1 MTNEELILKRLEN
14 IETQIAPLVKTT
26 NDIETQIGPLIKTA
40 DKLNELREDMIPLGN
55 QAVQLLINELQDIE
69 AGFELDDLFH
79 LVKQLL
85 RSTRS
90 IVFAL
95 KNMVGLVEFIKDME
109 PLLKHAV
116 PQMINYLDDLER
128 RGVLRIIHAMMGVRA
143 KVAAAYSPEDIDQ
156 IGDGMVSLLGLG
168 KKLTDPK
175 ILTFLEKALEIPAA
189 IDLSLSKKVGPWG
202 LVSAGSNDDV
212 KEGLGV
218 LIELTKALGKL
229 KENGG
234 IAAAAEKQ
242 GGVEQK

>member
-14 IETQIAPLVKTT
+14 
-26 NDIETQIGPLIKTA
+26 IETQIGPLIKTA

-55 QAVQLLINELQDIE
+55 QAVHLLIKELQDIE

-79 LVKQLL
+79 LIKQLL

-90 IVFAL
+90 IIFAL
-95 KNMVGLVEFIKDME
+95 KQMVGLVEFVKDME

-116 PQMINYLDDLER
+116 PQIINYLDDLEQ
-128 RGVLRIIHAMMGVRA
+128 RGVLRITQAMMGVRA

-156 IGDGMVSLLGLG
+156 IGDGMVALLGLG
-168 KKLTDPK
+168 KKLTDPR
-175 ILTFLEKALEIPAA
+175 ILTFLEKAVEIPAA
-189 IDLSLSKKVGPWG
+189 VDLSASKKVGPWG

-234 IAAAAEKQ
+234 IAAVAEKQ
-242 GGVEQK
+242 GGIEKR

>member
-26 NDIETQIGPLIKTA
+26 KDIEIQIAPLIKTT

-79 LVKQLL
+79 LVKQIL

-90 IVFAL
+90 MIFAL
-95 KNMVGLVEFIKDME
+95 KQMVGLVEFIKDME

-116 PQMINYLDDLER
+116 PQIINYLDDLER
-128 RGVLRIIHAMMGVRA
+128 RGVLRIINAMMGVRA
-143 KVAAAYSPEDIDQ
+143 KVAAEYSPEDVDK
-156 IGDGMVSLLGLG
+156 IGDGMVSLLGLA
-168 KKLTDPK
+168 KSFTDPK
-175 ILTFLEKALEIPAA
+175 ILTFLQKTVEIPAT
-189 IDLSLSKKVGPWG
+189 IDLSASKKIGPWG
-202 LVSAGSNDDV
+202 LLSAGSNDEV

-218 LIELTKALGKL
+218 LIELTKALSKL
-229 KENGG
+229 KENGDM
-234 IAAAAEKQ
+234 AASVEKQ
-242 GGVEQK
+242 GDVD

>member
-1 MTNEELILKRLEN
+1 MTNEELILERLEN
-14 IETQIAPLVKTT
+14 IETQIAPL
-26 NDIETQIGPLIKTA
+26 IKTA
-40 DKLNELREDMIPLGN
+40 DKLNEFREDMIPLGN
-55 QAVQLLINELQDIE
+55 KAVQLLIDELQDIE

-95 KNMVGLVEFIKDME
+95 RHMVGLVEFIKDME

-116 PQMINYLDDLER
+116 PQMINYLNDLEQ
-128 RGVLRIIHAMMGVRA
+128 RGVLRIAQSMMGVRA

-175 ILTFLEKALEIPAA
+175 ILTFLKKAVEIPASV
-189 IDLSLSKKVGPWG
+189 DLSLSKKVGPWG

-234 IAAAAEKQ
+234 IADAAEKQ
-242 GGVEQK
+242 GGVAQK

>member
-14 IETQIAPLVKTT
+14 IETQIT
-26 NDIETQIGPLIKTA
+26 PLIKTA
-40 DKLNELREDMIPLGN
+40 DKLNELREDMIPLSN

-69 AGFELDDLFH
+69 AGFELEDLFH

-90 IVFAL
+90 IIFAL
-95 KNMVGLVEFIKDME
+95 KQMVGFVEFMKDME
-109 PLLKHAV
+109 PLLKQAV
-116 PQMINYLDDLER
+116 PQMINYLDDLEQ
-128 RGVLRIIHAMMGVRA
+128 RGVLRIIQAMMGVRA

-175 ILTFLEKALEIPAA
+175 ILTFLEKAVAIPTAL
-189 IDLSLSKKVGPWG
+189 DLSVSKKVGPWG
-202 LVSAGSNDDV
+202 LVSAGSNDEV

-218 LIELTKALGKL
+218 LIELTKALSKL
-229 KENGG
+229 KENGDM
-234 IAAAAEKQ
+234 AASVEKQ
-242 GGVEQK
+242 GDVD

>member
-1 MTNEELILKRLEN
+1 MTNEELILKRLED
-14 IETQIAPLVKTT
+14 IETQIAPLV
-26 NDIETQIGPLIKTA
+26 KTA

-55 QAVQLLINELQDIE
+55 QAVHLLINELQDIE

-90 IVFAL
+90 MVFAL
-95 KNMVGLVEFIKDME
+95 RQMVAFVEFIKDME

-116 PQMINYLDDLER
+116 PQMINYLDDLEQ
-128 RGVLRIIHAMMGVRA
+128 RGVLRIINAMMGVRA

-156 IGDGMVSLLGLG
+156 IGDGMVALLGLG

-175 ILTFLEKALEIPAA
+175 ILAFLEKAVEIPAA
-189 IDLSLSKKVGPWG
+189 VDLSVSKKVGPWG
-202 LVSAGSNDDV
+202 LVSAGADDEV

-234 IAAAAEKQ
+234 IAASA
-242 GGVEQK
+242 